1 MKPTVEWGETKA
13 EANLRKH
20 DIRFEEAETVF
31 DDPLSITIADPL
43 HSIGEERCVDMGLSD
58 RQRLL
63 VVCYTERGHVPR
75 LISARL
81 ATRAERKRY
90 EEENFA

>member
-1 MKPTVEWGETKA
+1 MKPTVEWDEAKA

-31 DDPLSITIADPL
+31 DDPLSITIADPF
-43 HSIGEERCVDMGLSD
+43 HSIGEERYIDMGLSD

-63 VVCYTERGHVPR
+63 VVCYTERGHVTR

-81 ATRAERKRY
+81 ATRVERKRY